1 MFGYP
6 YTGVSNEETDSYIS
20 EMIYK
25 KDLENIKSIS
35 GSLDV
40 VGALSED
47 GEIYVWGIDT
57 EGLIHESNIDSQNG
71 KFEIVSEPTK
81 LDYRNITQFCI
92 GRCDGTAISDN
103 GDIYMWGSN
112 SIGQI
117 IEFE

>member
-1 MFGYP
+1 
-6 YTGVSNEETDSYIS
+6 
-20 EMIYK
+20 MIYK

-81 LDYRNITQFCI
+81 L
-92 GRCDGTAISDN
+92 GKA
-103 GDIYMWGSN
+103 
-112 SIGQI
+112 
-117 IEFE
+117 